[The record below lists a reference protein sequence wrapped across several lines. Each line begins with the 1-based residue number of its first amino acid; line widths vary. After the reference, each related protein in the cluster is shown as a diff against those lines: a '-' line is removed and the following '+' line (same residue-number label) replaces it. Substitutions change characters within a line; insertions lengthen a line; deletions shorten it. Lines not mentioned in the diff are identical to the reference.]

1 MPGTFTI
8 DFQDRTRASIT
19 YEAVPPRSGDA
30 WAEMLYHL
38 AFCVGRTLVNLDRED
53 QIEYARQLDAWVG
66 NAFADFPIHVGPPA
80 MLTPCARFVSSFD
93 GDVPS
98 YARGAY
104 GFGLNARGLDYYGPM
119 ATGVLLRHVHG
130 AWERAD
136 DLLRPVRMLCRFV
149 LRKEVDEAGHVRLV
163 TDCVTEALRDCRHS
177 GVAASSVPRAAAA
190 PAALLLS
197 KPAGWKARRRAFVGA
212 GLALALILGLAWYVQ
227 PPPPATVSV
236 PSLPPAGKAPPPS
249 KPEPVTAPSRH
260 VEPAPPPEPTPDAE
274 ASRPLVAMPGATAS
288 VPAVPPPPPAPRVES
303 PRAPKAAS
311 AGPERSASPVVPVPA
326 QPQTPPKT
334 EPASV
339 QEARIAQPTPAQE
352 LNRVVTGRDGAPM
365 VLVPAGEFLMG
376 NEAEGD
382 APPHRVYLDA
392 FYIDRHEVTNARYL
406 KFVEATRHR
415 APQHVV
421 DPQYD
426 LWVGAALSP
435 GVADLP
441 VVNVDWSDA
450 DAYCRWAGRRLP
462 TEAEWEKAARG
473 ADGRQY
479 PWGDEAPSFARLNF
493 SRRWQGAHTLQPVG
507 SYESGNSPYGAQDMA
522 GNVWE
527 WVGDWYDAGSYSAG
541 PARNPQGPSSGSSK
555 ILRGG
560 SWTNS
565 ADTVRT
571 THRREEDPEMRNS
584 DSGFRCARNP

>member
-1 MPGTFTI
+1 
-8 DFQDRTRASIT
+8 
-19 YEAVPPRSGDA
+19 
-30 WAEMLYHL
+30 
-38 AFCVGRTLVNLDRED
+38 
-53 QIEYARQLDAWVG
+53 
-66 NAFADFPIHVGPPA
+66 
-80 MLTPCARFVSSFD
+80 
-93 GDVPS
+93 
-98 YARGAY
+98 
-104 GFGLNARGLDYYGPM
+104 
-119 ATGVLLRHVHG
+119 
-130 AWERAD
+130 
-136 DLLRPVRMLCRFV
+136 
-149 LRKEVDEAGHVRLV
+149 
-163 TDCVTEALRDCRHS
+163 
-177 GVAASSVPRAAAA
+177 
-190 PAALLLS
+190 
-197 KPAGWKARRRAFVGA
+197 
-212 GLALALILGLAWYVQ
+212 
-227 PPPPATVSV
+227 
-236 PSLPPAGKAPPPS
+236 
-249 KPEPVTAPSRH
+249 
-260 VEPAPPPEPTPDAE
+260 
-274 ASRPLVAMPGATAS
+274 
-288 VPAVPPPPPAPRVES
+288 
-303 PRAPKAAS
+303 
-311 AGPERSASPVVPVPA
+311 VPA

-334 EPASV
+334 ELAPV
-339 QEARIAQPTPAQE
+339 QEAHVAQPTPAQE
-352 LNRVVTGRDGAPM
+352 LNRAATGKDGAPM

-479 PWGDEAPSFARLNF
+479 PWGNEAPSFARLNF

-565 ADTVRT
+565 ADTVGT

-584 DSGFRCARNP
+584 DSGFRCARGTN